1 MRKNNGKYK
10 EYIRIFVMAA
20 IIVAI
25 TGFPY
30 IKEGL
35 CAYFPDL
42 MYHMLRTEGVKE
54 ALLEGNFPA
63 RIYMNFYNGYGYGSP
78 LFYPDIFLIIP
89 AMLRIAN
96 IQPLHVWKVFAL
108 LLTAISTLTTYF
120 SIKYISKDSE
130 TSIAATFMIM
140 LSQFYLADLH
150 LRAGI
155 SEYMAFIFIPV
166 LIAGIYD
173 FFVYEGK
180 KTYLMGI
187 AFVGLLLSH
196 SIMTFIGILI
206 TIVIFVRMIFVKKKN
221 GYLFDRQRMLRLVIT
236 AMCTVLL
243 TSYYW
248 LPMLEQMSVLDL
260 GYSQPWAHIGKYT
273 QPFSSFFSLVGHFST
288 IAYTG
293 IGIPILPLAL
303 LCVFLKKPE
312 NRWSSAFLM
321 TGIFLYLITTKI
333 IPWNILENTPLNMIQ
348 FTYRF
353 WPYAQFFVVLGITL
367 ILSKHLNGLGMRYK
381 RVVLLGIIG
390 CAILAGAFQNRMTAW
405 VTSED
410 TRKITDEYLLENSNY
425 VGAGEW
431 LPLNI
436 SENVT
441 NLKATQYVTS
451 SRGESQQFVK
461 EYDSFSFYTRENAES
476 YTIPLIY
483 YKGYSAWIE
492 SDDGIKEEMQ
502 IVESEDGLLQVI
514 NQTGASAKVYVKY
527 TGTILQKV
535 SMAVT
540 VVTMTILITFYV
552 LRKLTKKNK
561 G

>member
-1 MRKNNGKYK
+1 
-10 EYIRIFVMAA
+10 
-20 IIVAI
+20 
-25 TGFPY
+25 
-30 IKEGL
+30 
-35 CAYFPDL
+35 
-42 MYHMLRTEGVKE
+42 
-54 ALLEGNFPA
+54 
-63 RIYMNFYNGYGYGSP
+63 
-78 LFYPDIFLIIP
+78 
-89 AMLRIAN
+89 
-96 IQPLHVWKVFAL
+96 
-108 LLTAISTLTTYF
+108 
-120 SIKYISKDSE
+120 
-130 TSIAATFMIM
+130 MIM

-196 SIMTFIGILI
+196 SIMTFIGLLI
-206 TIVIFVRMIFVKKKN
+206 TIVIFAGMLFVEKRN
-221 GYLFDRQRMLRLVIT
+221 CYLFDRQRMMRLLIT
-236 AMCTVLL
+236 AVCTVLI

-248 LPMLEQMSVLDL
+248 MPMLEQMSVLDL

-273 QPFSSFFSLVGHFST
+273 QPFSSFFGLVGHFST

-293 IGIPILPLAL
+293 IGLPILPLAL
-303 LCVFLKKPE
+303 ICMFLKKPE

-321 TGIFLYLITTKI
+321 LGICLYLMTTKI

-367 ILSKHLNGLGMRYK
+367 VLSNYLNDLCIRYK
-381 RVVLLGIIG
+381 SVVLLGIIG

-410 TRKITDEYLLENSNY
+410 TRRITDEYLLENNNY

-436 SENVT
+436 SENVI
-441 NLKATQYVTS
+441 NLTATQYVTANK
-451 SRGESQQFVK
+451 GESQQFAK
-461 EYDSFSFYTRENAES
+461 GHDSFNFYTREIGDV
-476 YTIPLIY
+476 YTVPLIY

-492 SDDGIKEEMQ
+492 SDDGNKEELQ
-502 IVESEDGLLQVI
+502 TVQSEDGLLQVI
-514 NQTGASAKVYVKY
+514 DQAGTSAKVYVKY
-527 TGTILQKV
+527 TGTVLQKV
-535 SMAVT
+535 SMIVT
-540 VVTMTILITFYV
+540 VGTITMLIGFYV
-552 LRKLTKKNK
+552 LRRLTKKNK